1 MALPHGA
8 SREASHQS
16 ARARASILCSHV
28 WSGAQLNKGDKNAV
42 EYNAVQRAHANHSEA
57 ALFMVPI
64 TLIVAPLAPATVMV
78 LSLLWCWGK
87 FLMNYTYATA
97 VDTSKRFVIGGWS
110 YVPYFFLQVLL
121 ALSPSVHPPSAPPP
135 LPLSSMHAHIRLHAC
150 RVCTMG
156 QCICVSVHLIA
167 NASKRPCC
175 TSIGLH
181 LAGSSVKARLH
192 QAGLSAIGLSF
203 ITGVVSVVFTPVFCR
218 PPSSAPGIPH
228 LDKALQGSIEILS
241 QERAVWAAHF
251 RAYV

>member
-64 TLIVAPLAPATVMV
+64 TLVVAPLAPATVMV

-97 VDTSKRFVIGGWS
+97 ADTSKRFLTGGWS

-121 ALSPSVHPPSAPPP
+121 ALSPSIHPPFPIP
-135 LPLSSMHAHIRLHAC
+135 LPHPLSHKHARTHQTACMPGVHHGAMHL
-150 RVCTMG
+150 
-156 QCICVSVHLIA
+156 CIC
-167 NASKRPCC
+167 
-175 TSIGLH
+175 
-181 LAGSSVKARLH
+181 
-192 QAGLSAIGLSF
+192 
-203 ITGVVSVVFTPVFCR
+203 
-218 PPSSAPGIPH
+218 APHCECI
-228 LDKALQGSIEILS
+228 
-241 QERAVWAAHF
+241 
-251 RAYV
+251 

>member
-110 YVPYFFLQVLL
+110 YVPYFFLQVFEPLQSCGRNLSLVPLGPLL
-121 ALSPSVHPPSAPPP
+121 APCGAHLGARVRLLGP
-135 LPLSSMHAHIRLHAC
+135 LGALL
-150 RVCTMG
+150 
-156 QCICVSVHLIA
+156 
-167 NASKRPCC
+167 
-175 TSIGLH
+175 
-181 LAGSSVKARLH
+181 
-192 QAGLSAIGLSF
+192 GLS
-203 ITGVVSVVFTPVFCR
+203 
-218 PPSSAPGIPH
+218 
-228 LDKALQGSIEILS
+228 
-241 QERAVWAAHF
+241 RAQVTSTWAST
-251 RAYV
+251 RST

>member
-1 MALPHGA
+1 
-8 SREASHQS
+8 
-16 ARARASILCSHV
+16 
-28 WSGAQLNKGDKNAV
+28 
-42 EYNAVQRAHANHSEA
+42 
-57 ALFMVPI
+57 MVPI
-64 TLIVAPLAPATVMV
+64 TLGVAPLAPATVMV

-97 VDTSKRFVIGGWS
+97 ADTSKRFVIGGWS

-121 ALSPSVHPPSAPPP
+121 ALSPSVHPPSPPP
-135 LPLSSMHAHIRLHAC
+135 PPSQAYTHTSHCMHAGCAPW
-150 RVCTMG
+150 G

-167 NASKRPCC
+167 NASKHPCC

-181 LAGSSVKARLH
+181 LAGRSVKARLH